1 MRLLFSL
8 LFSLLLC
15 LALPALATAADPVLY
30 RPLQLDTGSG
40 VLKGSLI
47 LHRSDRPQPVVLFV
61 SGSGPIDRNGNA
73 PGARNAALQRLA
85 EALGRQR
92 IASVRFDKRGVAES
106 RSAEPDE
113 SRLSVER
120 YVDDLVGWIRLLRAD
135 PRFSAVILLGHSEG
149 ALIASLAADQVP
161 VAGVVTLAGSGRPI
175 DVVLRE
181 QLAGKL
187 SPAGLA
193 SAQWII
199 DQLLRGTPV
208 PEVPKELLVLF
219 RPSVQPYLISLF
231 RQDPARAF
239 AGIHA
244 PALIVQGTHD
254 IQVEVDDA
262 RALQRAKPDA
272 ELAIIAGMNHM
283 LRITPADFQAQLPS
297 YDNPNLPLARAL
309 VERVTTFVA
318 RSGSSRAGR

>member
-1 MRLLFSL
+1 MRL

-47 LHRSDRPQPVVLFV
+47 LPRSDRPQPVVLFV

-149 ALIASLAADQVP
+149 ALIASLAADRVP

-262 RALQRAKPDA
+262 RALQRAKPEA

-283 LRITPADFQAQLPS
+283 LRSTPADFQAQLPS

-309 VERVTTFVA
+309 VERVTAFVA

>member
-1 MRLLFSL
+1 MRLLL
-8 LFSLLLC
+8 SLLLC
-15 LALPALATAADPVLY
+15 LALPSFAKAVDPVFHG
-30 RPLQLDTGSG
+30 PIQLDTGTG

-47 LHRSDRPQPVVLFV
+47 LPRSERPQPVVLFV
-61 SGSGPIDRNGNA
+61 SGSGPTDRNGNG

-85 EALGRQR
+85 EALGNRG
-92 IASVRFDKRGVAES
+92 IASVRFDKRGVAAS
-106 RSAEPDE
+106 RPAEPDE

-120 YVDDLVGWIRLLRAD
+120 YVDDLVAWIRLLEAD
-135 PRFSAVILLGHSEG
+135 PRFSKVILLGHSEG
-149 ALIASLAADQVP
+149 ALIASLAADRIP

-187 SPAGLA
+187 SPAELA

-208 PEVPKELLVLF
+208 PEVPRELLVLL

-231 RQDPARAF
+231 RQQPAKAF
-239 AGIHA
+239 AGIQA

-254 IQVEVDDA
+254 VQVEVADA
-262 RALQRAKPDA
+262 QALHRAKPDA
-272 ELAIIAGMNHM
+272 ELAIIPGMNHV
-283 LRITPADFQAQLPS
+283 LRIAPASLRAQLPT
-297 YDNPNLPLARAL
+297 YDDPNLPLAREL
-309 VERVTTFVA
+309 VQRVAAFVEH
-318 RSGSSRAGR
+318 SGSPAASR

>member
-1 MRLLFSL
+1 MRL

-15 LALPALATAADPVLY
+15 LALPSFAQAAEPVLY
-30 RPLQLDTGSG
+30 RPIQLDTGTG

-47 LHRSDRPQPVVLFV
+47 LPRSARPQPVVLFV
-61 SGSGPIDRNGNA
+61 SGSGPSDRDGNS

-85 EALGRQR
+85 EALGQRR
-92 IASVRFDKRGVAES
+92 IASVRFDKRGVAAS
-106 RSAEPDE
+106 RGAEPDE

-120 YVDDLVGWIRLLRAD
+120 YVDDLVAWIRLLQAD
-135 PRFSAVILLGHSEG
+135 PRFSRVILLGHSEG
-149 ALIASLAADQVP
+149 ALIASLAADRVP

-208 PEVPKELLVLF
+208 PEVPRELLVLF

-231 RQDPARAF
+231 RQHPAQAF
-239 AGIHA
+239 AGIRS

-254 IQVEVDDA
+254 VQVEVADA

-272 ELAIIAGMNHM
+272 ELAIVPGMNHV
-283 LRITPADFQAQLPS
+283 LRIAPAAFRAQLPT
-297 YDNPNLPLARAL
+297 YDDPDRPLAREL
-309 VERVTTFVA
+309 SERVANFVE
-318 RSGSSRAGR
+318 RSGSTAAGR

>member
-1 MRLLFSL
+1 MRL

-47 LHRSDRPQPVVLFV
+47 LPRSDRPQPVVLFV
-61 SGSGPIDRNGNA
+61 SGSAPIDRNGNA
-73 PGARNAALQRLA
+73 PGACNAALQRLA

-135 PRFSAVILLGHSEG
+135 PRFSTVILLGHSEG
-149 ALIASLAADQVP
+149 ALIASLAADRMP

-239 AGIHA
+239 AGIHT

-254 IQVEVDDA
+254 VQVEVDDA

-272 ELAIIAGMNHM
+272 ELAILAGMNHM

-309 VERVTTFVA
+309 VERVTAFVA

>member
-1 MRLLFSL
+1 MRLLL
-8 LFSLLLC
+8 SLLLC
-15 LALPALATAADPVLY
+15 LALPAFAKAVDPVLQA
-30 RPLQLDTGSG
+30 PIQLDTGTG

-47 LHRSDRPQPVVLFV
+47 LPRSEHPQPVVLFV
-61 SGSGPIDRNGNA
+61 SGSGPTDRNGNS

-85 EALGRQR
+85 EALGNRR
-92 IASVRFDKRGVAES
+92 IASVRFDKRGVADS

-120 YVDDLVGWIRLLRAD
+120 YVDDLVGWIRLLKAD
-135 PRFSAVILLGHSEG
+135 PRFSQVILLGHSEG
-149 ALIASLAADQVP
+149 ALIASLAADRVP

-208 PEVPKELLVLF
+208 PEVPRELLVLL

-239 AGIHA
+239 AAIQA

-254 IQVEVDDA
+254 VQVDVADA

-272 ELAIIAGMNHM
+272 ELAIIPGMNHM
-283 LRITPADFQAQLPS
+283 LRIAPADLRAQLPT
-297 YDNPNLPLARAL
+297 YDDPNLPLARELVQRVAAF
-309 VERVTTFVA
+309 VERL
-318 RSGSSRAGR
+318 GSPGTSR